1 MSYVDGNT
9 TITYTY
15 NEEGIR
21 TSKTITTGNNVTRHD
36 YILSGSQIV
45 RETVYL
51 NNVEQYTLVYFYDEN
66 GPPLGMKYR
75 TPTYADGVFD
85 GYIFEKN
92 LQGDIVAIYD
102 LNTNKIVEYKYD
114 AWGNATVEGTQA
126 STIGVINPFR
136 YRGYYFDNEIDLYY
150 IQSRYY
156 NAEWSRFLNVD
167 SYITTGQG
175 LISFNMFAYCLN
187 EPVDRIDIN
196 GALSQA
202 CYGMMHLPISH
213 RRFDAS
219 GGGGLLIAAGLAAT
233 GITITAI
240 LIDQKQQEKKLALPA
255 SKLNIQEAQKTDNK
269 DSFQKGDTYYHIT
282 TLENAYIIMCT
293 GYMIGS
299 LWEGGY
305 VFAWRLKP
313 DEYAAEN
320 SGAHLGVIISFETTA
335 SFRPDPGIADDS
347 AITCYYPVVSTI
359 PGPIRVKN
367 VKIVEI
373 MGGLKCK

>member
-51 NNVEQYTLVYFYDEN
+51 NDVEQYTLVYFYDEN
-66 GPPLGMKYR
+66 GAPLGMKYR
-75 TPTYADGVFD
+75 TPTYANGVFD

-126 STIGVINPFR
+126 STIGVINPLR

-167 SYITTGQG
+167 SYISTGQG

-187 EPVDRIDIN
+187 EPVGRIEI
-196 GALSQA
+196 GG
-202 CYGMMHLPISH
+202 Y
-213 RRFDAS
+213 AS
-219 GGGGLLIAAGLAAT
+219 VDNLEAMEDPLDKKTEEHAGGGGKTNSSSSQNTAQGNTSSAKKGWRLGQSIKNLTKKGTIPKWPTVKSRFWKNEALNPSQPYSEANLARMRKGLAPI
-233 GITITAI
+233 G
-240 LIDQKQQEKKLALPA
+240 
-255 SKLNIQEAQKTDNK
+255 K
-269 DSFQKGDTYYHIT
+269 D
-282 TLENAYIIMCT
+282 
-293 GYMIGS
+293 GYSMELHHPNGR
-299 LWEGGY
+299 GGAN
-305 VFAWRLKP
+305 FF
-313 DEYAAEN
+313 N
-320 SGAHLGVIISFETTA
+320 F
-335 SFRPDPGIADDS
+335 
-347 AITCYYPVVSTI
+347 YPVLYTEHFSI
-359 PGPIRVKN
+359 HYGRLP
-367 VKIVEI
+367 
-373 MGGLKCK
+373 